1 MQDLKSFSPIE
12 NRISKI
18 ENLQNLMAIL
28 PSITIDRSSLLS
40 RFFTPYQLLWI
51 FAEDHLHAQNKQAII
66 LAEKSVRIGWTYAD
80 AYKNV
85 RKRLLFKNRDY
96 LFATKDYPSAL
107 EYMRQCKMFAEAF
120 NTFRSIIS
128 HGEDHLKVNRL
139 DADGKSSAF
148 TEEIKIG
155 YIKFDNG
162 SRIIAFS
169 AHPQA
174 MAVYGGD
181 VGLDEFA
188 KHPNAELL
196 WQTAQGRVTW
206 AYDMAVWSSH
216 EGDDTLFNQFAQ
228 QARASLSSS
237 SSSSSSSSIPDVAGA
252 HSSSSYPASGDPD
265 STKSESRVTH
275 HDSCPSPITN
285 HESHPSHLSHASHS
299 SHPVSSIQHPE
310 SDLSSSRITHHASRP
325 TPTSPWNLYF
335 RVTIT
340 DAIELGLLETI
351 NRVRNSNLTPAQ
363 FLAAC
368 RARAGLEQIFQQS
381 YMCNPVPG
389 GASIVDWSAIE
400 RCRSDYQ
407 IERVHLES
415 DEITRLFG
423 PFDPSTH
430 EKRQSK
436 LENYLRENF
445 SSLLNPNRNLNRNPD
460 SSSSPPIENR
470 KSKIENFRLGFDIA
484 ASGTGDLS
492 VIYIDEARADD
503 LWLRA
508 LFTCRT
514 EDWDFLKTVL
524 FYFLEKLPRVRA
536 AGDESGLGR
545 QICWEASQQYSY
557 KFTKV
562 NFSSKKQDL
571 GFALMNQL
579 SVAEKHFPK
588 EHPDIA
594 ADFFAL
600 RKIHT
605 GAKWLFTEGRN
616 NHNPPSHCDIA
627 WAAALSS
634 FAHIENDTGGVS
646 AAVIHESGWFDGR
659 QFHPFTS

>member
-1 MQDLKSFSPIE
+1 MFL
-12 NRISKI
+12 
-18 ENLQNLMAIL
+18 
-28 PSITIDRSSLLS
+28 
-40 RFFTPYQLLWI
+40 PYQISWI
-51 FAEDHLHAQNKQAII
+51 YSEDSFHERKQQVFA

-80 AYKNV
+80 AFKNV
-85 RKRLLFKNRDY
+85 RKRLRFKNRDY

-107 EYMRQCKMFAEAF
+107 EYMRVAQRFVEL
-120 NTFRSIIS
+120 FRLTKSIIS
-128 HGEDHLKVNRL
+128 HGEDILKL
-139 DADGKSSAF
+139 PGAGSTSSAAS
-148 TEEIKIG
+148 TLPRPGRTLTDEIKIG

-206 AYDMAVWSSH
+206 GYDMAVWSSH

-228 QARASLSSS
+228 QARAAAAANEPVAPKRPGEGGQASSS
-237 SSSSSSSSIPDVAGA
+237 LLNPKLNLNPSAP
-252 HSSSSYPASGDPD
+252 HN
-265 STKSESRVTH
+265 
-275 HDSCPSPITN
+275 SPIEN
-285 HESHPSHLSHASHS
+285 PKSKIENNKNPSC
-299 SHPVSSIQHPE
+299 
-310 SDLSSSRITHHASRP
+310 
-325 TPTSPWNLYF
+325 PWNLYF
-335 RVTIT
+335 KVTIT
-340 DAIELGLLETI
+340 DAIELGLLNTI
-351 NRVRNSNLTPAQ
+351 NQTRDTILTPNQ
-363 FLAAC
+363 FLADC
-368 RARAGLEQIFQQS
+368 RARSGLEQIFQQS

-400 RCRSDYQ
+400 RCRSDYE

-415 DEITRLFG
+415 ADITRLFG
-423 PFDPSTH
+423 DFNPSTQ
-430 EKRQSK
+430 ERRQSK
-436 LENYLRENF
+436 IEDYLLENF
-445 SSLLNPNRNLNRNPD
+445 SSLLNPNP
-460 SSSSPPIENR
+460 SSSIQNQN
-470 KSKIENFRLGFDIA
+470 SKIKNTPALRLGFDIA
-484 ASGTGDLS
+484 ASGAGDLTA
-492 VIYIDEARADD
+492 IYIDEARAND

-514 EDWDFLKTVL
+514 EEWDFIKTVL
-524 FYFLEKLPRVRA
+524 FYFLDKLPRVKA

-562 NFSSKKQDL
+562 NFASKKQDL

-579 SVAEKHFPK
+579 SSAEKHFPSS
-588 EHPDIA
+588 HHDIA

-616 NHNPPSHCDIA
+616 NHNPDSHCDIA
-627 WAAALSS
+627 WAAALSTC
-634 FAHIENDTGGVS
+634 AHIDNESPGARAVVVMETEAAQRLASINPKKAHELDLLSSNDPS
-646 AAVIHESGWFDGR
+646 LWR
-659 QFHPFTS
+659 PFKL